1 MYFIS
6 IIIVYVCLLI
16 TACVLL
22 KKISFKLYWK
32 LTFLYLLALISFRI
46 EYFYIPVGL
55 IIGLFVVKKIKKDLP
70 IMKLTLIFS
79 LIVYIFSNYLIPK
92 MPVNNLLET
101 INTYELINHFE
112 EVESIKSFSPSET
125 IQVKLKQFLD
135 DETDQNYFMLIAY
148 ILMDNQIELKD
159 NNWLLTTPHDYNIT
173 GKRMSKTKNRDI
185 IQLSY
190 NGQDYIGIFDISKK
204 EPILNLVIKGKIN

>member
-6 IIIVYVCLLI
+6 TILVYVCLLI
-16 TACVLL
+16 TTCILL

-32 LTFLYLLALISFRI
+32 MTLLYLLALISFRI

-92 MPVNNLLET
+92 IPVNV
-101 INTYELINHFE
+101 FCK
-112 EVESIKSFSPSET
+112 IK
-125 IQVKLKQFLD
+125 
-135 DETDQNYFMLIAY
+135 
-148 ILMDNQIELKD
+148 
-159 NNWLLTTPHDYNIT
+159 
-173 GKRMSKTKNRDI
+173 
-185 IQLSY
+185 
-190 NGQDYIGIFDISKK
+190 
-204 EPILNLVIKGKIN
+204 

>member
-1 MYFIS
+1 
-6 IIIVYVCLLI
+6 LLFCN
-16 TACVLL
+16 THV
-22 KKISFKLYWK
+22 
-32 LTFLYLLALISFRI
+32 
-46 EYFYIPVGL
+46 
-55 IIGLFVVKKIKKDLP
+55 KDL
-70 IMKLTLIFS
+70 L
-79 LIVYIFSNYLIPK
+79 V
-92 MPVNNLLET
+92 T
-101 INTYELINHFE
+101 IKTYEQINHFE

-125 IQVKLKQFLD
+125 TQVKLKQYMD
-135 DETDQNYFMLIAY
+135 DDTDQNYFMLIAY